1 MSMQIILHWPGYISN
16 NSSCKHAQLLIHV
29 RLFVTPWTV
38 AQQAPLSMGFPR
50 QEYWSGLPFP
60 LPGDLADSGIKSTCP
75 GSLAL
80 PGRFFKTETPGGLII
95 SLLFSSVQFSSVSQ
109 SCLTLC
115 NPMDCSTPGYP
126 VHHQLLEFTQ
136 THAH

>member
-1 MSMQIILHWPGYISN
+1 MLHSHEKFRFLPGWEGMSMQIILHWPGYISN

-38 AQQAPLSMGFPR
+38 AQQAPLSMGLPR

-60 LPGDLADSGIKSTCP
+60 LPGDLADSGVKSTCP

-95 SLLFSSVQFSSVSQ
+95 SLPFSSVQFSSVQ
-109 SCLTLC
+109 SL
-115 NPMDCSTPGYP
+115 SH
-126 VHHQLLEFTQ
+126 V
-136 THAH
+136 